1 MQFVYVVE
9 FEESKKLTRTKITT
23 TTRTIK
29 RTVRLGSNIIRL
41 ALYGPD
47 KGEDR
52 VDAEPIKVIKY
63 IKLCVRLINAAVVG
77 HRRRQLLSSGRNNRL
92 LNEAR
97 DFARQLFDHTIKF
110 TRLDVYHRP
119 SLNITVSSCADN
131 NEPITIR
138 ITDDDALMSTTSTSW
153 RQSNDG
159 YRPKALREATRTVFN
174 SEGTT
179 PSKGVEAA
187 LVDKTR
193 FTNSN
198 DPKLLSRLGIFID
211 KNGKLIV
218 KPDAVSYMTCRRSRL
233 MPYPSYWANVGIIVL
248 EVLMLLLLIGGLSC
262 AAYQIDN
269 PDLLAFGVVNMR
281 TLMVCISV
289 LSTVWILVLF
299 IGALTNAKNEKLA
312 YETITSRGDLA
323 LLYEKVQFNCPQ
335 IRWGFL
341 HQLLFAV
348 GHWVNFAY
356 LQAEIA
362 DSNMGGST
370 FPTFSEG
377 LSRLYRVRIWLLLIM
392 CTLQV
397 SIMIMDYFD
406 CAHAMLYMGP
416 ATEITD
422 ERTVVLCE
430 PIDGGN
436 KFNYEGNMK
445 FAVDGYNLARWT
457 FLFMNFLIVYE
468 LISQLVYF
476 RNTGN
481 QFSPETWR
489 TIVLAEWCIA
499 VIMVA
504 LLGGAA
510 MSMVKVPC
518 ARAQAV
524 KAFWVYA
531 VFFVGWI
538 LLWAIGYNDF
548 ITTTGRQS
556 LLTQA
561 DRDRFENMLWFHL
574 LISSEFLYLN
584 VAPWLRCQLNNGMFE
599 TVLEY
604 VPDLL

>member
-1 MQFVYVVE
+1 
-9 FEESKKLTRTKITT
+9 
-23 TTRTIK
+23 
-29 RTVRLGSNIIRL
+29 
-41 ALYGPD
+41 
-47 KGEDR
+47 
-52 VDAEPIKVIKY
+52 
-63 IKLCVRLINAAVVG
+63 
-77 HRRRQLLSSGRNNRL
+77 
-92 LNEAR
+92 
-97 DFARQLFDHTIKF
+97 
-110 TRLDVYHRP
+110 
-119 SLNITVSSCADN
+119 
-131 NEPITIR
+131 
-138 ITDDDALMSTTSTSW
+138 MSTSTSW
-153 RQSNDG
+153 RQSTDG
-159 YRPKALREATRTVFN
+159 YRPKALREATMTVYN
-174 SEGTT
+174 NEGNT

-193 FTNSN
+193 FTSSN
-198 DPKLLSRLGIFID
+198 DPKLLSRMGIFID
-211 KNGKLIV
+211 KSGKLVV
-218 KPDAVSYMTCRRSRL
+218 KPDALSYMTCRRSRL

-248 EVLMLLLLIGGLSC
+248 EVFMLLLLIGGLSA

-269 PDLLAFGVVNMR
+269 PDLLALGVVNTR
-281 TLMVCISV
+281 TLMACISV
-289 LSTVWILVLF
+289 LSTVWILVLLV
-299 IGALTNAKNEKLA
+299 GTLTNAKNEKLA
-312 YETITSRGDLA
+312 YETIASRGDLA
-323 LLYEKVQFNCPQ
+323 QLYEKVQFNCPQ

-377 LSRLYRVRIWLLLIM
+377 LSRLYRVRLWLLLVM

-416 ATEITD
+416 ATEITE

-445 FAVDGYNLARWT
+445 FAVDGFNISRLA
-457 FLFMNFLIVYE
+457 FLAMNFLIVYE

-489 TIVLAEWCIA
+489 TIVLVEWIIA
-499 VIMVA
+499 ATMVA

-510 MSMVKVPC
+510 MAMAKVPC

-524 KAFWVYA
+524 KAFWMYA

-538 LLWAIGYNDF
+538 LVWSIGYNDF

-584 VAPWLRCQLNNGMFE
+584 GAPWLRCQLNNGMFE
-599 TVLEY
+599 TILEY